1 MDKVALASINSFV
14 SQTQSQVQSSEFIA
28 VPANLLQGLIGSM
41 RDLKEE
47 ITSLR
52 EGQDRDRV
60 EIANLRKEVASLH
73 ERDNDFEKRLDTFSE
88 NQLIQLRIINGLKE
102 DIRPHEPNKSPL
114 IDELYSHMKAVG
126 LKQTTFAGAA
136 KILKRSK
143 VRVHQLRPLLEKD
156 KRFVILP
163 SQSHKQ
169 RLLIRLREFNN
180 NV

>member
-1 MDKVALASINSFV
+1 MKEVALANINSFA
-14 SQTQSQVQSSEFIA
+14 SQIQSHVQPSEFIA
-28 VPANLLQGLIGSM
+28 VPAALLQDLIGTI

-47 ITSLR
+47 ITALH
-52 EGQDRDRV
+52 EEHTRDRE
-60 EIANLRKEVASLH
+60 EITNLHKEVASLH

-88 NQLIQLRIINGLKE
+88 NQLIQLRIINGLRE
-102 DIRPHEPNKSPL
+102 DIRPHEPDNSPL
-114 IDELYSHMKAVG
+114 IDELYSHMKVVG

-169 RLLIRLREFNN
+169 KLLIRLREFYT

>member
-1 MDKVALASINSFV
+1 MGKDNLSSEDIDFAISSHFV
-14 SQTQSQVQSSEFIA
+14 QPSEFIA
-28 VPANLLQGLIGSM
+28 VPAALLQDLIGTI
-41 RDLKEE
+41 RGLKEE
-47 ITSLR
+47 ITALHEER
-52 EGQDRDRV
+52 TRDRE
-60 EIANLRKEVASLH
+60 EITNLHKEVASLH

-88 NQLIQLRIINGLKE
+88 NQLIQLRIINGLRE
-102 DIRPHEPNKSPL
+102 DIRPHEPDSPL
-114 IDELYSHMKAVG
+114 IDELYSHMKVVG

-169 RLLIRLREFNN
+169 KLLIRLREFYT